1 MVAIRPVGLRF
12 GGPATIDLVGK
23 QSKDGVSMSM
33 SISPIGAATATAA
46 ATPPTQVQPQQV
58 TAAVLNKAQGD
69 GDGRKGTAALNDG
82 DAAAQA
88 AQKSVHKV
96 DIKA

>member
-1 MVAIRPVGLRF
+1 
-12 GGPATIDLVGK
+12 
-23 QSKDGVSMSM
+23 M
-33 SISPIGAATATAA
+33 SISSIGGATATAA
-46 ATPPTQVQPQQV
+46 ATPPAQVQPQQV

-96 DIKA
+96 EIKA

>member
-1 MVAIRPVGLRF
+1 
-12 GGPATIDLVGK
+12 
-23 QSKDGVSMSM
+23 MSM
-33 SISPIGAATATAA
+33 NISPVGAATATTA
-46 ATPPTQVQPQQV
+46 PPAQIKPQQV

-69 GDGRKGTAALNDG
+69 GDGRKGAAALNDG

-96 DIKA
+96 DVKA